1 MDQQSS
7 IRIRIIPPA
16 LRERA
21 DGTFTTASR
30 AIARVAEI
38 GRPAWETR
46 LRPVLATVSNAGRT
60 VIAVA
65 VTAWLAAV
73 IFGWVELAILA
84 TASLLLL
91 LAAAAFMIGRTKLE
105 VEAIIEPPRVTVGD
119 SLTGELKVRN
129 VAKGLLAAAQ
139 LEFPIGR
146 SGVSF
151 DLPPMLPG
159 HDHSEVFSIPTARRG
174 VIVTGPVR
182 SVRGDPM
189 GLFRRELDWTRPTEV
204 FVHPRVVPLS
214 PLGAGLIRDLEGNTA
229 QSVSTSDF
237 SFQSLREYVPGD
249 DLRHVH
255 WRSSARHGQLLVR
268 QFLDTRRSHLTA
280 IVDGQPNAYRS
291 EDDYEVAISAAAS
304 LLVRGLRDGY
314 DVSFL
319 SGDVVMT
326 KAVGRVALDA
336 CSRAEPSLRSM
347 LDVSSD
353 AARLAPDTSVVFFI
367 TGPESDYRTLQRA
380 GSQFGVETGRVA
392 LRIDSVATPGLRANA
407 DLPVLTISQLDELPA
422 ALNWGLA

>member
-1 MDQQSS
+1 MERQAS
-7 IRIRIIPPA
+7 IRILPA

-21 DGTFTTASR
+21 DGTFTTAGR
-30 AIARVAEI
+30 VIARVAEV
-38 GRPAWETR
+38 GRPAWEGR
-46 LRPVLATVSNAGRT
+46 LRPVLGTLSSTGRT
-60 VIAVA
+60 VAALAVS
-65 VTAWLAAV
+65 AWLLAV
-73 IFGWVELAILA
+73 LFGWVELAILA

-91 LAAAAFMIGRTKLE
+91 VAAALFMIGRTKLE
-105 VEAIIEPPRVTVGD
+105 VQSIVEPPRVTVGE
-119 SLTGELKVRN
+119 SLTGELNVRN

-159 HDHSEVFSIPTARRG
+159 RSHSEVFSIPTARRG
-174 VIVTGPVR
+174 VITVGPVR

-189 GLFRRELDWTRPTEV
+189 GLFRRELEWTRPTEV
-204 FVHPRVVPLS
+204 FVHPQVTPLS
-214 PLGAGLIRDLEGNTA
+214 PLGAGLMRDLEGNTA

-255 WRSSARHGQLLVR
+255 WRSSARHGQVLVR

-291 EDDYEVAISAAAS
+291 EDDYEVAIAAAAS
-304 LLVRGLRDGY
+304 LMVRGLRDGY

-326 KAVGRVALDA
+326 KSVGRVALDG
-336 CSRAEPSLRSM
+336 CSRAEPSVRSIV
-347 LDVSSD
+347 DVASD
-353 AARLAPDTSVVFFI
+353 AARLAPDTSVVFLI

-380 GSQFGVETGRVA
+380 ATQFGIETGRVV
-392 LRIDSVATPGLRANA
+392 LRIDSAATPGLRANVE
-407 DLPVLTISQLDELPA
+407 LPVLTISRLGELAA
-422 ALNWGLA
+422 ALSWGLA